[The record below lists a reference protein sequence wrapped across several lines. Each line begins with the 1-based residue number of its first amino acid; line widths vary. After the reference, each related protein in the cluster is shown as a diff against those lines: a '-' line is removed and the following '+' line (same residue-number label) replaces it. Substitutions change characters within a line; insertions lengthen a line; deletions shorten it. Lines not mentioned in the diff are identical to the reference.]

1 MAENQQTNSHGPGG
15 FFPPETLP
23 SPAPSSLSTA
33 SVAGL
38 PRPRA
43 TPLRPGSIKEDN
55 VRRFIE
61 RQLLSIGARA
71 LKKAAPEEPGIVP
84 GFRSMGELCKEL
96 DVILNLLWQ
105 TGTPSLQVPYFL
117 NIANELTDWL
127 ESLSPTL
134 APTFSILH
142 KLDHCFASLLAGQD
156 VLTGEAL
163 PGFEYGP
170 AMSRTD
176 MVRCRSLAEQTRV
189 QMVDVMRRASQ
200 PGEEKKEKEEE
211 QEGGTMSVDDT
222 ETTDGDTTMDDAEGK
237 KSWKQILSEE
247 DDDEELQMDV
257 ARVYEK
263 TLVRLGAE
271 LGGGPAIGII
281 V

>member
-1 MAENQQTNSHGPGG
+1 
-15 FFPPETLP
+15 
-23 SPAPSSLSTA
+23 
-33 SVAGL
+33 
-38 PRPRA
+38 
-43 TPLRPGSIKEDN
+43 
-55 VRRFIE
+55 
-61 RQLLSIGARA
+61 
-71 LKKAAPEEPGIVP
+71 
-84 GFRSMGELCKEL
+84 MGELCKEL

-127 ESLSPTL
+127 ESLAPTL

-163 PGFEYGP
+163 PGFDYGP

-200 PGEEKKEKEEE
+200 PGEEKKPE
-211 QEGGTMSVDDT
+211 QEQERGTTSVDDT

-247 DDDEELQMDV
+247 DDDDELQMDV

-271 LGGGPAIGII
+271 LGDGPAIGI
-281 V
+281 VV